1 MRPLCSGVPS
11 QLRGDDDMSF
21 LRQAQEHNN
30 YVLGTSARPAVGS
43 AELGTF
49 DQTLQDIGSRKQT
62 GFCSHH

>member
-1 MRPLCSGVPS
+1 
-11 QLRGDDDMSF
+11 MSF